1 MTNFKTRE
9 FDVFGVPAHLLAATD
24 VTFQGRTAPI
34 AGFPDPTGVVRVGA
48 TTDPRGTSMI

>member
-1 MTNFKTRE
+1 MTSFETRE

-24 VTFQGRTAPI
+24 ATFEGRTASI

>member
-1 MTNFKTRE
+1 MTNVETRE